1 MERTAP
7 PDKAKEYLEQYS
19 LKLGDNLRGVM
30 VIKAKD
36 KTRASQRKG
45 ALANWKVRSSTVL
58 ITIFTSYYLRYSILL
73 NGFFGGKIS
82 FSLKIT
88 HLE

>member
-1 MERTAP
+1 MAMERTAP

-36 KTRASQRKG
+36 KTRASPRKG
-45 ALANWKVRSSTVL
+45 ALGNWKVGHTWK
-58 ITIFTSYYLRYSILL
+58 
-73 NGFFGGKIS
+73 G
-82 FSLKIT
+82 
-88 HLE
+88 LE

>member
-1 MERTAP
+1 MPATQWAKVIMAMERTAP

-45 ALANWKVRSSTVL
+45 ALANWKVVAATKKSPDVIKSCT
-58 ITIFTSYYLRYSILL
+58 FP
-73 NGFFGGKIS
+73 FQK
-82 FSLKIT
+82 
-88 HLE
+88 

>member
-1 MERTAP
+1 MSMERTAP
-7 PDKAKEYLEQYS
+7 PDKAREYLEQYS

-45 ALANWKVRSSTVL
+45 ALANWKVVMKPADR
-58 ITIFTSYYLRYSILL
+58 
-73 NGFFGGKIS
+73 
-82 FSLKIT
+82 
-88 HLE
+88 